1 MDGAF
6 MAFGLPLSEFAP
18 VEPRC
23 CVCQQLPA
31 LFTKFLFFVFFKA
44 PQFYHMSDCGLL
56 PFNSFHYLNDDVL
69 VNETWRPVHGHY

>member
-6 MAFGLPLSEFAP
+6 MAFGLPLSELAP

-23 CVCQQLPA
+23 CVRQQLPA

-44 PQFYHMSDCGLL
+44 PQFYHMSDCGFL
-56 PFNSFHYLNDDVL
+56 PFNSFHYSSLVL
-69 VNETWRPVHGHY
+69 RYLEFVLWQAA

>member
-6 MAFGLPLSEFAP
+6 MAFGLPLSEFAL
-18 VEPRC
+18 VEPRR
-23 CVCQQLPA
+23 CVRQQLPA

-69 VNETWRPVHGHY
+69 GQY